1 MCMPTMECYSAIRRN
16 EVVMYA
22 ATWMDLEN
30 ILSEIHQAQ
39 TAKCSSTYVRCL
51 G

>member
-1 MCMPTMECYSAIRRN
+1 MECYSAIRRN

-22 ATWMDLEN
+22 ATWMDLGN
-30 ILSEIHQAQ
+30 TLSEIHQTQ
-39 TAKCSSTYVRCL
+39 TDKYSSTYVRCL